1 MAILDR
7 PLFQRR
13 PTRDEL
19 MAYGL
24 PAFANGGIVYANTG
38 GLQMQSTELKSGG
51 KVPGR
56 KYYNKETKQWEE
68 YQPEPETALTNLVPS
83 ITTEQLQSGGR
94 LPEVAVTE
102 ETTTTEE
109 TTPEEETTTTTE
121 EEIKQEGNGEIKM
134 DDSRLALERFKNKSD
149 FYKSILAKYGEDDMR
164 TQGFLQLAQFGLNLM
179 SQAGGNFLDK
189 VAKSAQDPLKAFAQI
204 AAENTQTQKEIDVLA
219 LKQIEDEI
227 ATERQNEF
235 ELRLQAIKESGKS
248 DENNL
253 KEMRKTLKEFFPDKY
268 PDTPEGNKR
277 LSEDALT
284 YVEFSPQDTVTE
296 TANNWKSQILGD
308 VNNEA
313 WYELIRDKEGNVDLN
328 KVEALSIKLAGST
341 PPTKGAQ
348 SAVASGADAID
359 LTGMTLEDE

>member
-7 PLFQRR
+7 PMFQRR
-13 PTRDEL
+13 PTKDEL
-19 MAYGL
+19 RRYGL
-24 PAFANGGIVYANTG
+24 PAFANGGIVYMQKG
-38 GLQMQSTELKSGG
+38 GDPLGLFRPKRQDEI
-51 KVPGR
+51 
-56 KYYNKETKQWEE
+56 
-68 YQPEPETALTNLVPS
+68 EPETAISSLVDENYEDKIIRDQKNPPPVLTQP
-83 ITTEQLQSGGR
+83 T
-94 LPEVAVTE
+94 VTE
-102 ETTTTEE
+102 ETTTTTEE
-109 TTPEEETTTTTE
+109 TTPEEETTTTKE
-121 EEIKQEGNGEIKM
+121 QIKQEGSGEIKM

-149 FYKSILAKYGEDDMR
+149 FYKSILAKYGEEDMR

-227 ATERQNEF
+227 ATEKQNEF

-248 DENNL
+248 DDNTL

-268 PDTPEGNKR
+268 PDTPEGNKL

-284 YVEFSPQDTVTE
+284 YVEFSPQETVTE
-296 TANNWKSQILGD
+296 TANEWKSQILGD

-313 WYELIRDKEGNVDLN
+313 WYELIRDEEGNVDLN
-328 KVEALSIKLAGST
+328 KVDALSIQLAGST

-348 SAVASGADAID
+348 SAVATGAGSID

>member
-7 PLFQRR
+7 PMFQRR
-13 PTRDEL
+13 PTKEEL
-19 MAYGL
+19 RQYGL
-24 PAFANGGIVYANTG
+24 PAFANGGIVYMQKG
-38 GLQMQSTELKSGG
+38 GDPLGLFRPKRQDEI
-51 KVPGR
+51 
-56 KYYNKETKQWEE
+56 
-68 YQPEPETALTNLVPS
+68 EPETAISSLVDENYEDKIIRDQKNPPPVLTQP
-83 ITTEQLQSGGR
+83 T
-94 LPEVAVTE
+94 VTE
-102 ETTTTEE
+102 ETTTTTEE
-109 TTPEEETTTTTE
+109 TTPEEETTTTKE
-121 EEIKQEGNGEIKM
+121 QIKQEGSGEIKM

-149 FYKSILAKYGEDDMR
+149 FYKSILAKYGEEDMR

-227 ATERQNEF
+227 ATEKQNEF

-248 DENNL
+248 DDNTL

-268 PDTPEGNKR
+268 PDTPEGNKL

-284 YVEFSPQDTVTE
+284 YVEFSPQETVTE
-296 TANNWKSQILGD
+296 TANEWKSQILGD

-313 WYELIRDKEGNVDLN
+313 WYELIRDEEGNVDLN
-328 KVEALSIKLAGST
+328 KVDALSIQLAGST

-348 SAVASGADAID
+348 SAVATGAGSID

>member
-1 MAILDR
+1 
-7 PLFQRR
+7 
-13 PTRDEL
+13 

-24 PAFANGGIVYANTG
+24 PAFANGGIVYMQKG
-38 GLQMQSTELKSGG
+38 GDPKGLFKP
-51 KVPGR
+51 K
-56 KYYNKETKQWEE
+56 KQDEI
-68 YQPEPETALTNLVPS
+68 EPETAITSLVDENYEDKILRDLKTPPVLTQP
-83 ITTEQLQSGGR
+83 T
-94 LPEVAVTE
+94 VTE
-102 ETTTTEE
+102 ETTTTTEE
-109 TTPEEETTTTTE
+109 TTPEETTTTTE
-121 EEIKQEGNGEIKM
+121 EEIKQEGSGKIKM
-134 DDSRLALERFKNKSD
+134 DDSRSTLERFKNKSD

-227 ATERQNEF
+227 ATEKQNEF

-248 DENNL
+248 DDNTL

-284 YVEFSPQDTVTE
+284 YVEFSPQETVTS
-296 TANNWKSQILGD
+296 TANEWKSQILGD

-313 WYELIRDKEGNVDLN
+313 WYELIRDEEGNVDLN
-328 KVEALSIKLAGST
+328 KVEALSIQLAGST

-348 SAVASGADAID
+348 SAVATGAGSID